1 MANVELKTK
10 ILLRNDIAS
19 NWTSTNPVLGKGE
32 IGIERDTNKIKI
44 GDGVKTWSQLDYFSG
59 ELKIDGSSIKYNDAG
74 KLGIAGIENA
84 GPGYTLVSDGDGG
97 VTWSKPSETT
107 VEGLSGLIDAL
118 DSRVTTAEGTIKKN
132 SEDLVEVSGKVGD
145 IEENIITINTTLNQ
159 KADKSTLDDY
169 MTISAAENAY
179 AKKADLNKKADT
191 TALDEVSN
199 RVVAI
204 ENAYVKSVTY
214 EEGGIF
220 KITKQDGSV
229 STVDLAIE
237 KVVTNFIYN
246 EETRSLDLT
255 LADNTTQSVPLSAFI
270 KAYTGKTT
278 DDTIVTVSGNTI
290 EAVLTDS
297 VKENINKGIQALTQV
312 GSLSERVDSVDEK
325 VDANTATINTLVK
338 DAQDIAGNTYKNE
351 ENIIVIPTATASAL
365 GLVRGSSDDNGVS
378 IAANGKMSVNNL
390 NVNKLFQTEGDEL
403 ILNGGSASKTS
414 L

>member
-1 MANVELKTK
+1 
-10 ILLRNDIAS
+10 
-19 NWTSTNPVLGKGE
+19 
-32 IGIERDTNKIKI
+32 
-44 GDGVKTWSQLDYFSG
+44 
-59 ELKIDGSSIKYNDAG
+59 
-74 KLGIAGIENA
+74 
-84 GPGYTLVSDGDGG
+84 
-97 VTWSKPSETT
+97 
-107 VEGLSGLIDAL
+107 
-118 DSRVTTAEGTIKKN
+118 
-132 SEDLVEVSGKVGD
+132 VSGKVSD

-214 EEGGIF
+214 EDGGIF

-312 GSLSERVDSVDEK
+312 GTLSERVDTVDGK

-378 IAANGKMSVNNL
+378 IATNGKMSVNNL